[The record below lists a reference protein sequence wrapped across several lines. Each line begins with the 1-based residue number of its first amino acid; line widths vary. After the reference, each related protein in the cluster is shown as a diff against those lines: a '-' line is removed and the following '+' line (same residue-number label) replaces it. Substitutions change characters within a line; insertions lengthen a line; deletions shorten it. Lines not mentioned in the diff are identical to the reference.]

1 MSWVLNMKH
10 NILIIILIIFSGVC
24 FSDENIDLSGGDLDK
39 NIKKTLTLSPN
50 FDKDKYI
57 VTYSCMSAFVCAII
71 YDPKTDEHIGFP
83 DMYEALI
90 TDMNIKF
97 NVIFSRDSNKVC
109 IDGTSGTDFT
119 IEYKNKC
126 YYLDRKKKELIAIN

>member
-1 MSWVLNMKH
+1 MKFY
-10 NILIIILIIFSGVC
+10 IWFIIVCSIFSAFC
-24 FSDENIDLSGGDLDK
+24 LSDESIDLSGGDLDRNMK
-39 NIKKTLTLSPN
+39 EILNTPPN
-50 FDKDKYI
+50 FDGNKYI

-71 YDPKTDEHIGFP
+71 YDAKTDEHVGFP

-90 TDMNIKF
+90 TDMNIEFK
-97 NVIFSRDSNKVC
+97 VTFSRDSNKVC

-126 YYLDRKKKELIAIN
+126 YYLDSDKQKLIPID

>member
-1 MSWVLNMKH
+1 MKIKCIFLAF
-10 NILIIILIIFSGVC
+10 ILFSSFVA
-24 FSDENIDLSGGDLDK
+24 SDENIDLSGGDLDK

-97 NVIFSRDSNKVC
+97 KVIFSRDSNKFC